1 MIELATKTDIQTLTF
16 KETEYVVITKKE
28 YIELLEKIED
38 LEDVI
43 LINEA
48 KLNDTGKGY
57 SMNEVR
63 ELFNK
68 RDNGLLT
75 DKDIENL

>member
-1 MIELATKTDIQTLTF
+1 MIDVQTLILNN
-16 KETEYVVITKKE
+16 TEYVVVTKKE

-38 LEDVI
+38 LEDII

-57 SMNEVR
+57 SINEVR
-63 ELFNK
+63 EIFNK
-68 RDNGLLT
+68 YDNGLLT